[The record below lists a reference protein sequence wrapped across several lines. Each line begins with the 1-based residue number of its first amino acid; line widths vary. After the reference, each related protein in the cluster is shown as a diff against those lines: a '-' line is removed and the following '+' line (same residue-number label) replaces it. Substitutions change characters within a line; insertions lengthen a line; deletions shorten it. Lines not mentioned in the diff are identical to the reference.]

1 MTKQVKSTL
10 ILLFCAFLWGSTFV
24 AQSAGMEYIEPFT
37 YLCCRSV
44 IGCAF
49 LSVFMPLFDSLRK
62 TNRAKL
68 KLNHRKLMIAGLAC
82 GVVLFT
88 ASAFQQFGICYTTV
102 GKSGFITAMYILLV
116 PVLGLFLR
124 KKVPPIVWGCIAI
137 AVVGLY
143 LLCINEALSVNIG
156 DFLTLICAVCFSVH
170 ILVID
175 HFDMV
180 DGIRLSRMQFAV
192 TAILSA
198 IAMFIFEQP
207 SWSAIVTCWGPILY
221 AGILSSGVAY
231 TLQIIGQ
238 QGANPTVA
246 SIAMSMESVFSVL
259 CGWLILNEGLSARE
273 LIGCILMFAAII
285 LCQIPIPS
293 KKKKT
298 IA

>member
-1 MTKQVKSTL
+1 MSRQLKSTL
-10 ILLFCAFLWGSTFV
+10 ILLLCAFLWGSTFV

-44 IGCAF
+44 VGCAF
-49 LSVFMPLFDSLRK
+49 LSVFMPLFDKLRK
-62 TNRAKL
+62 TDRAELKRNNRSL
-68 KLNHRKLMIAGLAC
+68 LIAGLAC

-143 LLCINEALSVNIG
+143 LLCINESLSVNIG
-156 DFLTLICAVCFSVH
+156 DLLTLICAVCFSVH

-192 TAILSA
+192 TAVLSG
-198 IAMFIFEQP
+198 IAMFVFEHP

-259 CGWLILNEGLSARE
+259 CGWLILNQGLSLRE
-273 LIGCILMFAAII
+273 LIGCILMIAAII
-285 LCQIPIPS
+285 LCQIPVPG
-293 KKKKT
+293 KKQQT
-298 IA
+298 NA

>member
-1 MTKQVKSTL
+1 MSKQLKSTL
-10 ILLFCAFLWGSTFV
+10 ILLLCAFLWGSTFV
-24 AQSAGMEYIEPFT
+24 AQSAGMDYIEPFT

-44 IGCAF
+44 VGCAF
-49 LSVFMPLFDSLRK
+49 LSACMPLFDKMRK
-62 TNRAKL
+62 TDRVEL
-68 KLNHRKLMIAGLAC
+68 KKNSRSLLIAGLAC

-116 PVLGLFLR
+116 PILGLFLR
-124 KKVPPIVWGCIAI
+124 KKVPPIVWLCIAI

-156 DFLTLICAVCFSVH
+156 DLLTLICAVCFSVH

-192 TAILSA
+192 TAVLSL

-207 SWSAIVTCWGPILY
+207 SWSAIVSCWGPILY

-238 QGANPTVA
+238 QGANPTIA

-259 CGWLILNEGLSARE
+259 CGWLILNQSLTPREG
-273 LIGCILMFAAII
+273 IGCILMFAAII
-285 LCQIPIPS
+285 LCQIPIPA
-293 KKKKT
+293 KKQKSN
-298 IA
+298 A